1 MSTVVLGLY
10 LAVAGEL
17 HQVVKYEKRM
27 SCVQISGK
35 SRIWSRM
42 EEPTS
47 YLVKD
52 AGKRGNCAV
61 RKLVGSRARKGARR
75 RRQEAGAARTRQGV

>member
-17 HQVVKYEKRM
+17 HQVVKYEKKEFVTPDFRGN
-27 SCVQISGK
+27 QN
-35 SRIWSRM
+35 RAQN
-42 EEPTS
+42 EPTS

-52 AGKRGNCAV
+52 AGKKETV
-61 RKLVGSRARKGARR
+61 R
-75 RRQEAGAARTRQGV
+75 